1 MITEKEILIWANTLF
16 VILEGKTSEE
26 KGRILQKLIKIFKSR
41 KKEHLLPR
49 ILKRLELIYL
59 KRKNV
64 ELSFA
69 REQPEDLVEE
79 IKENIFK
86 IFGRDKNIEIK
97 INKDLIGGFRIKA
110 SNFLIEATIKDFL
123 NELKSYY

>member
-16 VILEGKTSEE
+16 LALEGKTMEE
-26 KGRILQKLIKIFKSR
+26 KRRILQKLIKIFKNR

-49 ILKRLELIYL
+49 ILKRFELICL

-64 ELSFA
+64 ELYFA
-69 REQPEDLVEE
+69 REQSEDLVEE
-79 IKENIFK
+79 IKKNIFRR
-86 IFGRDKNIEIK
+86 FGRDKNIEIK

-110 SNFLIEATIKDFL
+110 YNFLIEATIKDFL